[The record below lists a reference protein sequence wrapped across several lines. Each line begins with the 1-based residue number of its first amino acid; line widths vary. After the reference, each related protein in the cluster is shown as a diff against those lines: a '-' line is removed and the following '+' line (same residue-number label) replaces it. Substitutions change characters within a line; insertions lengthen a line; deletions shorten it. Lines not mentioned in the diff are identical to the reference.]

1 MRKAHFPR
9 LQLFLPFAHAA
20 EGFAE
25 ARAALL
31 RGAAPDGTCKE
42 VVVLRDPP
50 VVWVY
55 NVVEHGR
62 STYREVVFCSRA
74 DCCLASLP
82 SAPAEHSGV
91 PVLACGE
98 AMAPAVDDASLVITR
113 QVPVTLAG
121 LPPFL
126 APASAGTPRRTKSA
140 DRFEFGSVSSP
151 HGCEQGSVSEV
162 SRKCLGSVYRSLA
175 SLHGSLRSMGGLLGT
190 ATAHASSSPPR
201 APSRRPPIDTSL
213 TLPRHFLVHSRPLP
227 QASYRH
233 FLDTS

>member
-1 MRKAHFPR
+1 MSTACPRHFPQAQPLRWLLEGALGRVAPPSHKTWLRELLEPVRKAHFPR

-20 EGFAE
+20 EGFGE

-91 PVLACGE
+91 PVLTCGD

-151 HGCEQGSVSEV
+151 HGCGQGSV
-162 SRKCLGSVYRSLA
+162 
-175 SLHGSLRSMGGLLGT
+175 
-190 ATAHASSSPPR
+190 
-201 APSRRPPIDTSL
+201 
-213 TLPRHFLVHSRPLP
+213 
-227 QASYRH
+227 
-233 FLDTS
+233 